1 MRQRPAA
8 RLLVLDQQDRVLLF
22 RFFHSS
28 GALAGRSYWST
39 PGGSLKD
46 GENFVQAAKRELHEE
61 TGLNAPFLS
70 SEIGQRTFVLMLASG
85 ETVLADERFFAL
97 RAPETTLSSSGWT
110 PNEKN
115 VLKGHHWWSRRE
127 LEQTAEIIFPERLL
141 DLLTTALSG
150 HLP

>member
-70 SEIGQRTFVLMLASG
+70 SEIGQRTFVLTLANG
-85 ETVLADERFFAL
+85 ETVLADERFFCPSCTRDHAL
-97 RAPETTLSSSGWT
+97 LFRLDAQR
-110 PNEKN
+110 K
-115 VLKGHHWWSRRE
+115 
-127 LEQTAEIIFPERLL
+127 ERSQGPSLVV
-141 DLLTTALSG
+141 
-150 HLP
+150 

>member
-1 MRQRPAA
+1 MLCVNAPLPDYWFWISRIAS
-8 RLLVLDQQDRVLLF
+8 F
-22 RFFHSS
+22 SS
-28 GALAGRSYWST
+28 GFFT
-39 PGGSLKD
+39 PQAHWL
-46 GENFVQAAKRELHEE
+46 GEV
-61 TGLNAPFLS
+61 
-70 SEIGQRTFVLMLASG
+70 IGQRTFVLTLANG

-127 LEQTAEIIFPERLL
+127 LDQTTEIIFPERLL
-141 DLLTTALSG
+141 ELLTTAMSG